1 MSLKVIGSH
10 EPRTIEQLERCVRAE
25 EGAAGV
31 LCADGHVGYSQ
42 PVGGAVAYRDHIS
55 VSGVGYDIGCGNK
68 AVRTD
73 LRHADVAGDLPRIM
87 DAIVERISFGVGRH
101 NDEPVDHPV
110 LDAIRTAEAAPQRK
124 LLDLARKQL
133 GTVGAGNHYVDLFA
147 DEEGAVWVGVHFGSR
162 GFGHKTA
169 SGYLALAQGV
179 PFDSRAS
186 EGGMDAPPTL
196 LAIDSELGR
205 DYIAAMTLAG
215 EYAHAGRDVVVD
227 RVLEILGASATLS
240 VHNHHNFAWRETHDG
255 EDWWVVRKGCTP
267 AFPGQQ
273 GFVGSTM
280 GEQSVILEGADT
292 AEARAAFF
300 STVHGAGRRLSRT
313 QAAGKM
319 GVAYECPVR
328 DCDFSLPRGGR
339 GERCP
344 RHPDTRLVKR
354 RRRVRPGL
362 IDYAQVQADLRERGI
377 ELRGGAADEA
387 PDAYKRLDEV
397 LADHGDTIRVLHRL
411 EPIGVAMAGAGTFD
425 PYKD

>member
-1 MSLKVIGSH
+1 MSLKVIGHH

-73 LRHADVAGDLPRIM
+73 LRHEDVAHDLPRIM
-87 DAIVERISFGVGRH
+87 DAITERISFGVGRH

-110 LDAIRTAEAAPQRK
+110 LDAIHQAAARPQRQ
-124 LLDLARKQL
+124 LFDLARKQL

-147 DEEGAVWVGVHFGSR
+147 DEERLVWIGVHFGSR

-169 SGYLALAQGV
+169 TTYLELAGSSA
-179 PFDSRAS
+179 DS
-186 EGGMDAPPTL
+186 MDAPPTL
-196 LAIDSELGR
+196 LRTDSELGQ
-205 DYIAAMTLAG
+205 DYIAAMELAG
-215 EYAHAGRDVVVD
+215 EYAYAGRDVVVD
-227 RVLEILGASATLS
+227 RVLEILGAGTTYE
-240 VHNHHNFAWRETHDG
+240 VHNHHNFAWRELHDD
-255 EDWWVVRKGCTP
+255 EVWWVVRKGCTP

-292 AEARAAFF
+292 PDARAALF

-319 GVAYECPVR
+319 GTAFECSVR
-328 DCDFSLPRGGR
+328 DCGFWVKPARKH
-339 GERCP
+339 ERCP
-344 RHPDTRLVKR
+344 DHPDARLVKR
-354 RRRVRPGL
+354 RRRLKPGL
-362 IDYAQVQADLRERGI
+362 IDFAQVRADLRERGI

-411 EPIGVAMAGAGTFD
+411 TPIGVAMAGADTFD

>member
-1 MSLKVIGSH
+1 VSLTVIGDH
-10 EPRTIEQLERCVRAE
+10 DERTVQQLERCVQAE

-42 PVGGAVAYRDHIS
+42 PVGGAVAYRHHIS

-73 LRHADVAGDLPRIM
+73 LRRDDIAADLPRIM
-87 DAIVERISFGVGRH
+87 DTIVERISFGVGRH

-110 LDAIRTAEAAPQRK
+110 LDAIRAAGAGPQQAM
-124 LLDLARKQL
+124 LDLAASQL

-147 DEEGAVWVGVHFGSR
+147 DGKDVVWVGVHFGSR

-169 SGYLALAQGV
+169 THYLALAGEQ
-179 PFDSRAS
+179 R
-186 EGGMDAPPTL
+186 GGMDAPPAL
-196 LAIDSELGR
+196 LRLDSAAGQE
-205 DYIAAMTLAG
+205 YIAAMNLACD
-215 EYAHAGRDVVVD
+215 YAYAGRDVVVD
-227 RVLEILGASATLS
+227 RVLDILGAKATCA
-240 VHNHHNFAWRETHDG
+240 VHNNHNFASRETHAG

-280 GEQSVILEGADT
+280 GEASVILEGNDT
-292 AEARAAFF
+292 ETARAALY

-313 QAAGKM
+313 QARGKK
-319 GVAYECPVR
+319 G
-328 DCDFSLPRGGR
+328 
-339 GERCP
+339 
-344 RHPDTRLVKR
+344 
-354 RRRVRPGL
+354 RPGL
-362 IDYAQVQADLRERGI
+362 IDYDRVRADLRARGI

-387 PDAYKRLDEV
+387 PDAYKRLDQV
-397 LADHGDTIRVLHRL
+397 LAEHGDSIRVLHRL
-411 EPIGVAMAGAGTFD
+411 TPIGVAMAGPDIHD

>member
-1 MSLKVIGSH
+1 MGAVSLTVIGDH
-10 EPRTIEQLERCVRAE
+10 EERTIRQLERCVQAE

-73 LRHADVAGDLPRIM
+73 LRRDDIAHDLPRIL
-87 DAIVERISFGVGRH
+87 DAIVDRISFGVGRR
-101 NDEPVDHPV
+101 NDDPVDHPV
-110 LDAIRTAEAAPQRK
+110 LDAIRTADAPPQRE
-124 LLDLARKQL
+124 LYDLAAKQL

-147 DEEGAVWVGVHFGSR
+147 DEEGLVWVGVHFGSR

-169 SGYLALAQGV
+169 TTYLALAGE
-179 PFDSRAS
+179 RG
-186 EGGMDAPPTL
+186 GGMDAPPAL
-196 LAIDSELGR
+196 LRVDTEAGR
-205 DYIAAMTLAG
+205 EYVAAMSLACD
-215 EYAHAGRDVVVD
+215 YAYAGRDVVVD
-227 RVLEILGASATLS
+227 RVLEILGASPTYS
-240 VHNHHNFAWRETHDG
+240 VHNNHNFAARETHDG

-267 AFPGQQ
+267 AFHGQQ

-280 GEQSVILEGADT
+280 GETSVILEGADT
-292 AEARAAFF
+292 PAARATFF

-313 QAAGKM
+313 QAAGKL
-319 GVAYECPVR
+319 GVAFECSVR
-328 DCDFSLPRGGR
+328 DCDFWVPPSRKH
-339 GERCP
+339 ERCP
-344 RHPDTRLVKR
+344 RHPKARLIKR
-354 RRRVRPGL
+354 RRRVKPGL
-362 IDYAQVQADLRERGI
+362 IDYSQVRADLCARGI

-387 PDAYKRLDEV
+387 PDANKRLDEV

-411 EPIGVAMAGAGTFD
+411 TPIGVAMAGADTFD